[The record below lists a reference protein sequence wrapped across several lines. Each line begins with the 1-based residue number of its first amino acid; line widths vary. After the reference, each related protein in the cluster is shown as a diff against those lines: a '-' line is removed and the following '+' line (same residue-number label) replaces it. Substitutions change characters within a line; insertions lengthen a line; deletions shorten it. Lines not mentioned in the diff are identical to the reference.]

1 MYVAARLMPLAA
13 AILLLLPAC
22 GDDVA
27 FPSIAQLCAAS
38 ATDTI
43 GCTCANG
50 VVGTQEC
57 FDNGTVGACQCPD
70 APTTDAGGDGM
81 DMSDAGMPSDASAD
95 AAPECVSGDDCASGI
110 CEDGVCVPEAEMDP
124 YLYVA
129 VVSTASGDDALD
141 TNTPGPDIDAVQLI
155 KGGTDN
161 FATAVE
167 SFAAGEVGFEGN
179 VNDDVALVVGP
190 NDAIP
195 AVDGS
200 EDCNFAEVGDG
211 AEFHSMGGAGGYF
224 VVSFGGGLEVADGDT
239 INVWEIASTS
249 CANVGTVRPDS
260 YNVFIGTVAALDA
273 TTSAADISA
282 ENGWSLVG
290 ASAATGGIFSMTASI
305 PEM

>member
-1 MYVAARLMPLAA
+1 MHVAARLLPVAT
-13 AILLLLPAC
+13 AIFLLIPAC
-22 GDDVA
+22 ADDAV
-27 FPSIAQLCAAS
+27 FPSVAQLCAAS

-50 VVGTQEC
+50 AVGTQEC

-70 APTTDAGGDGM
+70 APATDAGADGT
-81 DMSDAGMPSDASAD
+81 DMSDAGMPSDASVD
-95 AAPECVSGDDCASGI
+95 AAAECTTGDDCASGI
-110 CEDGVCVPEAEMDP
+110 CEGGVCVPEPAMAP
-124 YLYVA
+124 YLFVA
-129 VVSTASGDDALD
+129 VVSTATGDEALEN
-141 TNTPGPDIDAVQLI
+141 NTPGPDIDAVQLI
-155 KGGTDN
+155 KGGVDT

-167 SFAAGEVGFEGN
+167 SFAAGEVGFDGN

-224 VVSFGGGLEVADGDT
+224 VVSFGGGLEVTNGDT

-249 CANVGTVRPDS
+249 CANVGTIRPDS
-260 YNVFIGTVAALDA
+260 YDVFIGTAAALQA

-290 ASAATGGIFSMTASI
+290 ASSPTGGIFSMAASI